1 MQITTLGID
10 LAKSVLCGCRLWRKK
25 VSGLGGRGSS
35 GVLCQAG
42 VVRLCSRP
50 RAGMVIR
57 RPGPYLSDGPCHVW
71 SRGLLKNLLR
81 ASADT
86 MRLRVVRGGRTAAS
100 AQSRAAMAAASRL
113 RLMAAAVR

>member
-10 LAKSVLCGCRLWRKK
+10 LAKSVLCGCRLWCKK
-25 VSGLGGRGSS
+25 VSRLGGRGSS

-81 ASADT
+81 ASADA
-86 MRLRVVRGGRTAAS
+86 MRLRVVRGSVRPDREGRPRAPRAERRWRLPAA
-100 AQSRAAMAAASRL
+100 
-113 RLMAAAVR
+113 